1 MSEAASDALSAL
13 RDHAPSLPSVADAKS
28 AAKDAASA
36 VLKNVDVPSLKNI
49 DVPSLKNIDVPS
61 LKDIDLPTV
70 QIDPSAI
77 KDKLPDLPTG
87 KKRSFAAVLIG
98 VLALGGAA
106 FAVLRRRNAAPRPV
120 SPSIYTPPLPKP

>member
-36 VLKNVDVPSLKNI
+36 VLKNI

-70 QIDPSAI
+70 KIDPSAI
-77 KDKLPDLPTG
+77 KDKLPELPTG

-106 FAVLRRRNAAPRPV
+106 FAVFRRRNAAPRPV

>member
-36 VLKNVDVPSLKNI
+36 VLKNI